1 MIVIVIVVDSCYS
14 RSRRSRNCAVV
25 GFLVGEVLMIVIVIV
40 VIVEVDVVEVVVSL
54 VEVVVSLV
62 EYIVGVDSR
71 SSSIVQ

>member
-1 MIVIVIVVDSCYS
+1 MK
-14 RSRRSRNCAVV
+14 
-25 GFLVGEVLMIVIVIV
+25 V

-62 EYIVGVDSR
+62 EYIVGVDSSSS